1 MTFAL
6 HSVCNPGNF
15 TPISWTIIRRTFFLC
30 QLPYELNT
38 TFKTTQVIFYVS
50 CVTHIL
56 FLTKVTISLWNLP
69 GSAAPKPRQQAGDI
83 AQQLR
88 LLQVLKTCFVQSQIW
103 FSLVLHVLTEKMDTL
118 TIFGYSHA
126 HLLESLNTQYCCKT
140 NKPAV
145 CNSCGADMSRELS
158 LDDCFTLMRH
168 RSVAHRFRLRLF

>member
-1 MTFAL
+1 M
-6 HSVCNPGNF
+6 
-15 TPISWTIIRRTFFLC
+15 
-30 QLPYELNT
+30 
-38 TFKTTQVIFYVS
+38 S

-118 TIFGYSHA
+118 TIFGYSRA
-126 HLLESLNTQYCCKT
+126 HLLESLNTQFCCKT
-140 NKPAV
+140 NKPTV

-158 LDDCFTLMRH
+158 LDDCFTLMLH
-168 RSVAHRFRLRLF
+168 RSVAHGSTFVSFNVCMELEIPAAGRFSVAAVLSAVVILYLIVIVLFFFLSWQTL